1 MHHNITLYTK
11 LIGIAATI
19 FCVQKTAIA
28 KNLVEV
34 DSIAGVI
41 PPVTKSDRQ
50 QLNPIAQNT
59 LTKVDEYNRLA
70 RRKYE
75 QGDYQGALADLNR
88 ALQLEPNNVRA
99 RLGRGAMKVRV
110 KDYQGALADFNRA
123 IQLEPNS
130 AKGYINRGGV
140 RSLQFQGIQD
150 NKGALADLNRAI
162 QLDPSD
168 ADAYNNRSLLR
179 YHNLK
184 DRSGAITDLQK
195 VAQLL
200 RQQGNRKEAQRV
212 MGIVKQWQSETKR
225 TGTL

>member
-1 MHHNITLYTK
+1 MLANIYFWTRS
-11 LIGIAATI
+11 IGTVVII
-19 FCVQKTAIA
+19 FFVQATAIA
-28 KNLVEV
+28 ENLAGI
-34 DSIAGVI
+34 DSIDRVAPPAG
-41 PPVTKSDRQ
+41 KFHKQ
-50 QLNPIAQNT
+50 KFKLIAQNT
-59 LTKVDEYNRLA
+59 SIKVDEYNRLA
-70 RRKYE
+70 KRKYE

-88 ALQLEPNNVRA
+88 ALQLEPNNVKA
-99 RLGRGAMKVRV
+99 RNSRGAVKVRV
-110 KDYQGALADFNRA
+110 KDYQGALADLNRA

-130 AKGYINRGGV
+130 AKAYINRGALK
-140 RSLQFQGIQD
+140 SLQFQGIQD

-168 ADAYNNRSLLR
+168 ADAYNNRSLHR

-184 DRSGAITDLQK
+184 DRFGAITDLQK

-200 RQQGNRKEAQRV
+200 QQQGNRKEAQRV